1 MDSMLYWVGLAAVA
15 VSALT
20 GVLDAGRQ
28 RMDLVGVVMVGCATA
43 LGGGTVRDILLDR
56 PVFWISDQ
64 TYLVV
69 ALATTVVVFFGV
81 RGLRLPPRLFLI
93 PDAVGLALFT
103 IVGTQIALEWQAPW
117 LVASLL
123 GVTTG
128 VVGGVLRD
136 VLCNQV
142 PLIFVRGELYASA
155 AWAGA
160 LVLVGLQ
167 ALGSSSVLAAWAGMA
182 VVLGARL
189 LAMAFRITLP
199 TYAERDDPD
208 D

>member
-1 MDSMLYWVGLAAVA
+1 MDILLYWVALAAVA
-15 VSALT
+15 VNALT
-20 GVLDAGRQ
+20 GVLDAGRKQ
-28 RMDLVGVVMVGCATA
+28 MDLIGVVMVGCATA
-43 LGGGTVRDILLDR
+43 LGGGTVRDLLLDR

-69 ALATTVVVFFGV
+69 ALATTLLVFFAV

-103 IVGTQIALEWQAPW
+103 IVGTQVALEWQAPW

-123 GVTTG
+123 GVITG

-136 VLCNQV
+136 VLCNDV
-142 PLIFVRGELYASA
+142 PLVFVRGELYASA

-160 LVLVGLQ
+160 LALIGLQ
-167 ALGSSSVLAAWAGMA
+167 ALGVSPVMASWGGMA
-182 VVLGARL
+182 VVLVARL

-199 TYAERDDPD
+199 TYSERK
-208 D
+208 

>member
-1 MDSMLYWVGLAAVA
+1 MENLLYWVGLSAVA
-15 VSALT
+15 VTALT
-20 GVLDAGRQ
+20 GVLDAGRKN
-28 RMDLVGVVMVGCATA
+28 MDLVGVVMVGSATA

-56 PVFWISDQ
+56 KVFWISDQ
-64 TYLVV
+64 TYLIV
-69 ALATTVVVFFGV
+69 ALATTLLAFWVV
-81 RGLRLPPRLFLI
+81 RGRCLPPRLFLI

-103 IVGTQIALEWQAPW
+103 IVGTQVALEWQAPW

-136 VLCNQV
+136 VLCNDV
-142 PLIFVRGELYASA
+142 PLVFVRGELYASA

-160 LVLVGLQ
+160 LTLVGLQ
-167 ALGSSSVLAAWAGMA
+167 ALGVAPVTAAWCGMA
-182 VVLGARL
+182 LIVVARL

-199 TYAERDDPD
+199 TYSGRK
-208 D
+208 

>member
-1 MDSMLYWVGLAAVA
+1 MDSLLYWIGLAAVS
-15 VSALT
+15 VNALT
-20 GVLDAGRQ
+20 GVLDAGRKQ
-28 RMDLVGVVMVGCATA
+28 MDLVGVVMVGSATA
-43 LGGGTVRDILLDR
+43 LGGGTVRDLLLDR
-56 PVFWISDQ
+56 TVFWISDQ

-69 ALATTVVVFFGV
+69 ALATTVVIFFAV

-103 IVGTQIALEWQAPW
+103 VVGTQVALEWQAPW

-123 GVTTG
+123 GVITG
-128 VVGGVLRD
+128 VLGGVLRD
-136 VLCNQV
+136 VLCNDV

-160 LVLVGLQ
+160 LALIGLQ
-167 ALGSSSVLAAWAGMA
+167 ALGLSAVAAAWVSMA
-182 VVLGARL
+182 VVLIARL

-199 TYAERDDPD
+199 TYSERK
-208 D
+208 